1 MKYKYKPNSKL
12 EHFGLRVYLA
22 LVENFPQTFFV
33 GGMVRDL
40 LLKRKIWD
48 IDIATS
54 AKPNEVINFLK
65 INHIPF
71 NDINIKFG
79 VITAIKNK
87 YKIEIASFRK
97 ETYGLTRYPK
107 VKFTKSLSKDAL
119 RRDFTINSLYLS
131 IKKQEIIDP
140 FQGIKDIKLKQLRFI
155 GSSFKKITKDP
166 LRIIRALRFALQL
179 NFRIEKHSWLAIK
192 NNFTLI
198 KKLTEKKK
206 ISEVNKL
213 KSSKIKNLLKN
224 IISCKKPLDSI
235 EKKFYH

>member
-1 MKYKYKPNSKL
+1 M
-12 EHFGLRVYLA
+12 YLA

-97 ETYGLTRYPK
+97 ETYG
-107 VKFTKSLSKDAL
+107 
-119 RRDFTINSLYLS
+119 
-131 IKKQEIIDP
+131 
-140 FQGIKDIKLKQLRFI
+140 
-155 GSSFKKITKDP
+155 
-166 LRIIRALRFALQL
+166 
-179 NFRIEKHSWLAIK
+179 
-192 NNFTLI
+192 
-198 KKLTEKKK
+198 
-206 ISEVNKL
+206 
-213 KSSKIKNLLKN
+213 
-224 IISCKKPLDSI
+224 
-235 EKKFYH
+235 